1 MRKLSLII
9 GAAVL
14 VAACAYGRETL
25 DVVDVVLTSGTT
37 GTSTVNIASGY
48 LEDIQVSV
56 SDGVSTGV
64 VKIAVLRPD
73 AVVSAVEIATNTAVV
88 GSKLFRPVVDGT
100 DITGTALTSDP
111 PRRMYLLGEKLRMIV
126 SGSPT
131 NVTWKARAKLITQ

>member
-56 SDGVSTGV
+56 SDGVSTGN

-73 AVVSAVEIATNTAVV
+73 AVVSAVEIATNNAVV
-88 GSKLFRPVVDGT
+88 GSALFRPVVDGT
-100 DITGTALTSDP
+100 DITGAALTSDP